1 MTIITNLQKL
11 PIVTIND
18 SMKPDNYIKDVLHGD
33 NFNYTDFWKHV
44 ESTLKSITDDYC
56 NELEQFNITSVSPK
70 ISLIDNEP
78 IISIKVDITTDNMIK
93 GLYKLRSSYEVQEF
107 AKKNKIN
114 INALDFLNRN
124 NIMSYIK
131 LCFVYFN
138 LLDNED
144 IQQEFIKRLNLN
156 FNNYVLV

>member
-1 MTIITNLQKL
+1 MTIITHLQKL
-11 PIVTIND
+11 PIVSIND
-18 SMKPDNYIKDVLHGD
+18 NEKSDNYIKDIFHGD
-33 NFNYTDFWKHV
+33 NLSCEDFWKHV

-78 IISIKVDITTDNMIK
+78 IISIKVDITTNNMIK
-93 GLYKLRSSYEVQEF
+93 GLYKLRTSYEVQEF

-124 NIMSYIK
+124 NIISYIR

-138 LLDNED
+138 LLDNEE
-144 IQQEFIKRLNLN
+144 IQQDFIKRLNSRP
-156 FNNYVLV
+156 